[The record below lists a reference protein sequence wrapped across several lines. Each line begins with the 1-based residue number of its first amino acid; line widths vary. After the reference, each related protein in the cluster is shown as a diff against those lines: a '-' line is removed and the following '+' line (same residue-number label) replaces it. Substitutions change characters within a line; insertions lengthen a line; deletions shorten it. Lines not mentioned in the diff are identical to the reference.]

1 MTVKKKKKAIVIGT
15 GIAGLAAAARLAIK
29 GYEVNSYEANS
40 YPGGKLTQIELDGF
54 RFDAGPSLFT
64 MPFLVDEIFELAGED
79 PKKHFNYQRLDPIC
93 KYFYEDGTR
102 LDAHADP
109 QAFAEELEEKIG
121 EPKEN
126 VLKYLAKSREIYEIT
141 TPVFLKSS
149 LHKIGTYLKWH
160 TIKSVF
166 QLGKIHTNISM
177 SDFNTKHFEK
187 EKSVQFF
194 NRFSTY
200 NGSDAY
206 QAPATLMVI
215 PHLEFHQGAY
225 FPNGGIYSISK
236 SLFNFGK
243 QLGVKYQFDTP
254 VQKIIV
260 KNKQVKGVELPD
272 GSFDEADVVVSN
284 MDVYGTFKKLL
295 PNEKHPEKV
304 LNQEKSC
311 SGVILY
317 LGIKKTFP
325 ELDLHN
331 IFFSKDSEE
340 EFNTIFKKNQ
350 VYHDPTTYLNISAKL
365 EKSDAPEGC
374 ENWFILINAPHNIGQ
389 DWDTMIREAR
399 KNIVAKL
406 SRILNE
412 DIEQLIV
419 TEDYLDPRRIKSRT
433 SSHLGALY
441 GNSSNNKMGAF
452 FRHPNFSKHI
462 KNLYF
467 CGGSVHPGGGM
478 PLSLLSA
485 RLVDEMV
492 GDKV

>member
-1 MTVKKKKKAIVIGT
+1 VLKEKKKAIVIGT
-15 GIAGLAAAARLAIK
+15 GIAGLAAAVRLAIK

-40 YPGGKLTQIELDGF
+40 YPGGKLTQIELNGF
-54 RFDAGPSLFT
+54 RFDAGPSLLT

-79 PKKHFNYQRLDPIC
+79 PKKYFNYKRLDPIC
-93 KYFYEDGTR
+93 KYFYEDGTQ

-126 VLKYLAKSREIYEIT
+126 VLRYLATSREIYEIT
-141 TPVFLKSS
+141 SPVFLERS
-149 LHKIGTYLKWH
+149 LHKIGTYLRWH
-160 TIKSVF
+160 TIKSIF
-166 QLGKIHTNISM
+166 KMGKIHTNISM
-177 SDFNTKHFEK
+177 SDYNTKHFKK
-187 EKSVQFF
+187 EKTVQFF

-206 QAPATLMVI
+206 QAPATLNVI
-215 PHLEFHQGAY
+215 PHLEFNKGAF
-225 FPNGGIYSISK
+225 FPEGGIYSISK
-236 SLFNFGK
+236 SLYKLGK
-243 QLGVKYQFDTP
+243 QLGIKYHFETP
-254 VQKIIV
+254 VQKILV
-260 KNKQVKGVELPD
+260 ENKKVKGVALPN
-272 GSFDEADVVVSN
+272 GAIKEADVVVSN
-284 MDVYGTFKKLL
+284 MDVYGTFKNLL

-311 SGVILY
+311 SGIIHY

-325 ELDLHN
+325 ALDLHN
-331 IFFSKDSEE
+331 IFFSKNSAE
-340 EFNTIFKKNQ
+340 EFKTIFKQDQ
-350 VYHDPTTYLNISAKL
+350 VYHDPTVYLNISSKI

-374 ENWFILINAPHNIGQ
+374 ENWFILINAPHNNGQ
-389 DWDTMIREAR
+389 DWDTMISEAR
-399 KNIVAKL
+399 KNILAKL
-406 SRILNE
+406 SRILGE
-412 DIEQLIV
+412 DIEKLIV
-419 TEDYLDPRRIKSRT
+419 AEDYLDPRRIKSRT

-452 FRHPNFSKHI
+452 MRHPNFSKHI

-485 RLVDEMV
+485 KLVDEMV
-492 GDKV
+492 G